1 MFGDMEGMMAKLK
14 EAQAKI
20 EETKIRLNSIMVD
33 GDAGNGM
40 VVATVTGNREIKN
53 IAIDNELMDDK
64 EALEDYLIL
73 ALNKAIEKAN
83 GLEVCSISTIGKQL
97 EGKHSY
103 YLHLTGM
110 NIV

>member
-40 VVATVTGNREIKN
+40 VIATVTGNREIKN
-53 IAIDNELMDDK
+53 IAIDEALMEDK

-83 GLEVCSISTIGKQL
+83 GIHEAEMAAAAKG
-97 EGKHSY
+97 
-103 YLHLTGM
+103 GM
-110 NIV
+110 PDIPGMDMFK

>member
-40 VVATVTGNREIKN
+40 VIATVTGNREIKN
-53 IAIDNELMDDK
+53 IAIDEELMDDK

-83 GLEVCSISTIGKQL
+83 GIHETEMAAAAKGGLPDIP
-97 EGKHSY
+97 
-103 YLHLTGM
+103 GM
-110 NIV
+110 DMFK

>member
-20 EETKIRLNSIMVD
+20 EETKKRLSSVMVD

-40 VVATVTGNREIKN
+40 IVATVTANREVKN
-53 IAIDNELMDDK
+53 IAIDDQLLEDK

-73 ALNKAIEKAN
+73 ALNKAIVKAN
-83 GLEVCSISTIGKQL
+83 EINEAEMAAAAKGGLPDIP
-97 EGKHSY
+97 
-103 YLHLTGM
+103 GM
-110 NIV
+110 DMFK

>member
-40 VVATVTGNREIKN
+40 VIATVTGNREIKN
-53 IAIDNELMDDK
+53 IAIDEALMEDK

-83 GLEVCSISTIGKQL
+83 GIHEAEMAAAAKGGLPDIP
-97 EGKHSY
+97 
-103 YLHLTGM
+103 GM
-110 NIV
+110 DMFK

>member
-20 EETKIRLNSIMVD
+20 EETKLRLNSIMVD
-33 GDAGNGM
+33 GEAGNGM

-83 GLEVCSISTIGKQL
+83 GIHEAEMAAAAKGGLPDIP
-97 EGKHSY
+97 
-103 YLHLTGM
+103 GM
-110 NIV
+110 DMFK

>member
-83 GLEVCSISTIGKQL
+83 GIHEAEMAAAAKGGLPDIP
-97 EGKHSY
+97 
-103 YLHLTGM
+103 GM
-110 NIV
+110 DMFK

>member
-1 MFGDMEGMMAKLK
+1 MMAKLK

-20 EETKIRLNSIMVD
+20 EEKKIRLSTVMVD

-40 VVATVTGNREIKN
+40 VVVTVTGNREVKN
-53 IAIDNELMDDK
+53 IAIDNQLLEDK

-83 GLEVCSISTIGKQL
+83 QINEAEMAAAAKGGLSDIP
-97 EGKHSY
+97 
-103 YLHLTGM
+103 GM
-110 NIV
+110 DMFK